1 MTKLIVILTFIFHDK
16 QLLFIMEKSLFVT
29 FFDRKVEYRSLSNFW
44 ECDVVVNNRHYKS
57 GEHAFHGEKYTLLGL
72 LHLCSKR
79 GQQLLEYGRRFQDP
93 SPFTTGAEVKKR
105 GGKRGLML
113 TVEELNE
120 WSVLSLEVQRE
131 ICRYK
136 VLHYGQ
142 VRNDLMRSQGK
153 ILIHPAMRC
162 GEDKLKTR
170 MWEGRGV
177 VENGVV
183 KVLGGNKLGLLWMEA
198 RESM

>member
-1 MTKLIVILTFIFHDK
+1 MASKSL
-16 QLLFIMEKSLFVT
+16 EKSLFVT

-44 ECDVVVNNRHYKS
+44 ECDVVIEGPPHRHYKS
-57 GEHAFHGEKYTLLGL
+57 GEHAFHGEKYTRLGL
-72 LHLCSKR
+72 QSTDDKR
-79 GQQLLEYGRRFQDP
+79 RQQLLEYGRQFQHP

-113 TVEELNE
+113 TLEEVND
-120 WSVLSLEVQRE
+120 WSVLSIEVQRE
-131 ICRYK
+131 ICRFK
-136 VLHYGQ
+136 MWHYAE
-142 VRNDLMRSQGK
+142 VRDDLLRSQGK

-183 KVLGGNKLGLLWMEA
+183 KVLGGNMLGLLWMEA
-198 RESM
+198 REMVASV